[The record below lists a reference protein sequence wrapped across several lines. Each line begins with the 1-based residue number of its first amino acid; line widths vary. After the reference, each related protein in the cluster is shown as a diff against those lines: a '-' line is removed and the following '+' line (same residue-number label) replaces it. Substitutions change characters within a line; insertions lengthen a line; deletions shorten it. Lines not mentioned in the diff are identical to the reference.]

1 VLDKAGFVVVVTS
14 VGFMRFVRLKTE
26 SVKPEV
32 SVVVLATLLISSISI
47 TKKYKN
53 QEKDKKTRNRGRE
66 RDVRREQAK

>member
-1 VLDKAGFVVVVTS
+1 
-14 VGFMRFVRLKTE
+14 MRFVRLKTE